1 MQTAA
6 SAWGS
11 PALSESAACPLHRRR
26 NSLCPIPQELPTGK
40 VHRSNFPPEPQQT
53 ETNVLR
59 PMQWLQLRCPCAA
72 IRVHP
77 SSEAEDIR
85 RNLRRKY
92 GRVYLRFELALRS
105 RQLPPEKF
113 LMSPV

>member
-1 MQTAA
+1 MYSRPCRQTLAFPKQQ
-6 SAWGS
+6 G
-11 PALSESAACPLHRRR
+11 
-26 NSLCPIPQELPTGK
+26 LPTGK
-40 VHRSNFPPEPQQT
+40 VHRSSFPPEPQQT

-85 RNLRRKY
+85 RSLRRKY
-92 GRVYLRFELALRS
+92 SRVYLRFELALRS

>member
-1 MQTAA
+1 M
-6 SAWGS
+6 
-11 PALSESAACPLHRRR
+11 
-26 NSLCPIPQELPTGK
+26 GK
-40 VHRSNFPPEPQQT
+40 VHRSSFSPELWQT
-53 ETNVLR
+53 ETDALR
-59 PMQWLQLRCPCAA
+59 PVQWLQLRCPCAA

-85 RNLRRKY
+85 RSLRRKY

-113 LMSPV
+113 LMSSV